1 MDYINLIIPGD
12 KNVQVHN
19 KDALISVEKPGPKDS
34 SAICSELQMLDAN
47 SCSSDGIGKMLL

>member
-1 MDYINLIIPGD
+1 MDYINLIIPAD

-19 KDALISVEKPGPKDS
+19 KDASISVEKLGLKDS
-34 SAICSELQMLDAN
+34 SAICPYLQILDAN